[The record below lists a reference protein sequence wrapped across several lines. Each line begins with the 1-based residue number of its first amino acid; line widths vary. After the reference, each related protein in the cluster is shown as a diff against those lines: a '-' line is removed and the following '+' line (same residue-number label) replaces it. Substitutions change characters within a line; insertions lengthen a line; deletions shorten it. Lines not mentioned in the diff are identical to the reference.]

1 MCVNSFK
8 VWSMKYYILTLL
20 ILVFGCTPKEN
31 VSFKHNNKM
40 YYCAYVNYLKLV
52 LENPIISSEDFEFK
66 KEDLNGISPKGDAN
80 YYKVVSKNSK
90 KIVYVHSMKT
100 DKLKEMITLNE
111 KGWIES
117 KKIFDNSSKQ
127 IKECKWTYIIDDTNT
142 TIHEKC
148 DDNSKVI
155 KYFSDTKEEELM
167 FENNKLVEKLVY
179 DNSTRYR
186 YDANGKLLDEF
197 HIVSEGDMC
206 IPFKPYLMEEKD
218 IK

>member
-1 MCVNSFK
+1 
-8 VWSMKYYILTLL
+8 MKYYILPLL
-20 ILVFGCTPKEN
+20 ILVFGCTPKED
-31 VSFKHNNKM
+31 VSFKHNNTM
-40 YYCAYVNYLKLV
+40 YYCAYTSYLKMVFEHPVNSKQSLG
-52 LENPIISSEDFEFK
+52 DFEFHK
-66 KEDLNGISPKGDAN
+66 KLLNEISPRGDAN

-100 DKLKEMITLNE
+100 DKLKEMINLNE

-127 IKECKWTYIIDDTNT
+127 IKECKWTYVVDDTNT

-179 DNSTRYR
+179 DKNTRYR

-197 HIVSEGDMC
+197 PMVSESDMC
-206 IPFKPYLMEEKD
+206 IPFKPYL
-218 IK
+218 IKEGI